1 MAKWSD
7 IGRLV
12 GTIAPTIA
20 AGIAGPLGGNAVAV
34 LVNALGVKT
43 DSADVG
49 KQKDAIAQQFTGS
62 PDQLLAMQKAEQE
75 YKEAMAQFGFQNE
88 KDLEALAVQDRENA
102 RARQIALK
110 DWTVPF
116 LVVAVTFGFFGALFI
131 VFRYPIQKDSQSI
144 VFSMIGMLGTAWIAI
159 ITYFFGSS
167 AGSAAK
173 QEIIAKQANVIPI
186 DRAA

>member
-49 KQKDAIAQQFTGS
+49 KQKEAIAQQFTGS

-88 KDLEALAVQDRENA
+88 KDLAALAVQDRESA

-116 LVVAVTFGFFGALFI
+116 LVVAVTFGFFGAMFLI
-131 VFRYPIQKDSQSI
+131 SRYEIPKDSQSI
-144 VFSMIGMLGTAWIAI
+144 VYSMIGVLGTAWIAI
-159 ITYFFGSS
+159 ISYFFGSS

-173 QEIIAKQANVIPI
+173 QDIIAKATLQAN
-186 DRAA
+186 